1 MTSNILKNINV
12 SALIGFKNDNDILS
26 NITINNTIKI
36 PKSFDT
42 TLISQ
47 DNANACVYMK
57 DINSNGSGNFYAIK
71 VNSLENSVPYLYFN
85 SNLVI
90 DSSNFLSE
98 LENILTHYT
107 LDTSNLVISGGYINF
122 YNGSN
127 PNQIQGANGVG
138 LRYSANNTV
147 QFKNYDT
154 NWIDLINVTRHD
166 QFSELIDVNVSSN
179 LLNKQYI
186 TYNSSS
192 NMFINSNL
200 SISDD
205 RNPTLSGNLVASNNS
220 ITFSSNINNII
231 YNNVSLSV
239 SVTNP
244 YISLKNNTSITGE
257 CNYLTINNAG
267 TDVDPSIICTGSDA
281 NISLDITTKGNGN
294 INLNAS
300 LGNIYTNSD
309 SLHISGYV
317 KNSIYRTST
326 KVGGY
331 IPETTWNIPLSSD
344 TILFNFSNS
353 SQSGTY
359 WANVGA
365 GIDGQKLNIIYN
377 NKGSNVISVLTNFGS
392 NGIIIGSGYNNGL
405 GLIFETTGQSTS
417 LIYLDD
423 GIDAWQVLNTGASV
437 F

>member
-1 MTSNILKNINV
+1 MSNKDQGNINV
-12 SALIGFKNDNDILS
+12 STINVLKDDNNILS
-26 NITINNTIKI
+26 NVMINNTIKI
-36 PKSFDT
+36 PYSPLT
-42 TLISQ
+42 TLTSQ
-47 DNANACVYMK
+47 NNANACVYMK

-71 VNSLENSVPYLYFN
+71 VNSIENSVPYLYFN
-85 SNLVI
+85 TNLVI

-98 LENILTHYT
+98 LENILTNYT
-107 LDTSNLVISGGYINF
+107 LDTSNLVVNGGYINF

-127 PNQIQGANGVG
+127 PNLIQGPNGVG

-147 QFKNYDT
+147 QFKNYNT
-154 NWIDLINVTRHD
+154 NWIDLIDITRHD

-186 TYNSSS
+186 TYNTASSK
-192 NMFINSNL
+192 FINSNL

-231 YNNVSLSV
+231 YNNVSLAV
-239 SVTNP
+239 SVNNP
-244 YISLKNNTSITGE
+244 YISLKNNTSITGQ
-257 CNYLTINNAG
+257 CNYLTINNAS
-267 TDVDPSIICTGSDA
+267 TDSEPSIICSGSDA
-281 NISLDITTKGNGN
+281 NIGLDITAKGNGN

-331 IPETTWNIPLSSD
+331 MPATTWNIPINTDTFLFDFTTSSMA
-344 TILFNFSNS
+344 
-353 SQSGTY
+353 GTY
-359 WANVGA
+359 WANVSA
-365 GIDGQKLNIIYN
+365 GIEGQKINFIFN
-377 NKGSNVISVLTNFGS
+377 NKSSNSISVLANFGS

-417 LIYLDD
+417 LIYLDED
-423 GIDAWQVLNTGASV
+423 INAWQVLNTGAGI

>member
-1 MTSNILKNINV
+1 MTSNILKNTNV

-36 PKSFDT
+36 PFSSET

-47 DNANACVYMK
+47 NNANACVYMK

-154 NWIDLINVTRHD
+154 NWIDLVDITRHD

-244 YISLKNNTSITGE
+244 YISLKNNTSITGK

-331 IPETTWNIPLSSD
+331 IPETTWNIPINTDTFLFDFTTSSMA
-344 TILFNFSNS
+344 
-353 SQSGTY
+353 GTY
-359 WANVGA
+359 WANVSA
-365 GIDGQKLNIIYN
+365 GIEGQKINFIFN
-377 NKGSNVISVLTNFGS
+377 NKSSNSISVLANFGS